1 MPPTTCAVCNS
12 EFRGK
17 LEALNA
23 EGVSLRKQSAWLE
36 ERGVSI
42 SHSAIAAHMKEHL
55 GRAPIAGEGTLK
67 AVESFI
73 AKLEARVLNLETH
86 MLDVVSTRIAC
97 EYNEY
102 TESIVN
108 RVQIY
113 PEDVF
118 KANTGSPDTLTQD
131 RQNLTNV
138 FVEKTKIERGSP
150 STNREEWNAKRIA
163 RLKAEFAK
171 EDEAKEDEDPRIM
184 ESIQQYMQAKGGD
197 GIAF

>member
-12 EFRGK
+12 EFRAK

-36 ERGVSI
+36 EHGVSI

-55 GRAPIAGEGTLK
+55 GRAHITGEGTLK
-67 AVESFI
+67 AVESYI
-73 AKLEARVLNLETH
+73 QKLEARILNLEAH
-86 MLDVVSTRIAC
+86 MIDVVSTRIAC

-102 TESIVN
+102 TESSVN

-118 KANTGSPDTLTQD
+118 KANTGSPDTLKQD
-131 RQNLTNV
+131 RQNLTNA
-138 FVEKTKIERGSP
+138 FVKKTEIERGSP
-150 STNREEWNAKRIA
+150 STSRDEWNAKRIA

-171 EDEAKEDEDPRIM
+171 EDEDKEDEDPQVM
-184 ESIQQYMQAKGGD
+184 QNIQQYIGDKGGD